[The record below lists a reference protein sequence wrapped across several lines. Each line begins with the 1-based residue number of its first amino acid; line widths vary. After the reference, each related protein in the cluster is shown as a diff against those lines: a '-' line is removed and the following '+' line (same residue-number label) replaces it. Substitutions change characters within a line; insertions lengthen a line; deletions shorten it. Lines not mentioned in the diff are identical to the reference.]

1 MMYWWG
7 QQMNGWGWLVMSLSS
22 LLILGLVIAGVV
34 VVVRL
39 VGAGAADR
47 PSLPPEATPRSLLA
61 GRFARGEIDEA
72 EYRHRVDVLNETGN
86 GPTSGP

>member
-1 MMYWWG
+1 MMYRWG
-7 QQMNGWGWLVMSLSS
+7 EHMSGWGWALMSVSS

-39 VGAGAADR
+39 VEAGAANR
-47 PSLPPEATPRSLLA
+47 PPLPPEATPRSLLA

-86 GPTSGP
+86 GPTSAP

>member
-1 MMYWWG
+1 MMYRWG
-7 QQMNGWGWLVMSLSS
+7 EHMSGWGWALMSVSS

-39 VGAGAADR
+39 VGAGAVNR
-47 PSLPPEATPRSLLA
+47 PPLPPEATPRRLLA